1 MALSELN
8 DDQQLYLQTVFDY
21 FRGHAKW
28 PTHRYLEQWFFQ
40 YHPNL
45 DIEEVVQSL
54 PSGSASN

>member
-45 DIEEVVQSL
+45 GFVRK
-54 PSGSASN
+54 